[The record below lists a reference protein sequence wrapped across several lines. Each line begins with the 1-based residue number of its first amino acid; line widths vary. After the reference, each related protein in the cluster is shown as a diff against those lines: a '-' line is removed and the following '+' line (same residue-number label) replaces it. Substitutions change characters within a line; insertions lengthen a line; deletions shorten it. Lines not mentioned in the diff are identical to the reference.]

1 MEYILAHTARGI
13 FTPEM
18 LAPMMEQSKQLGA
31 NPGAFV
37 PGGKLVGSWVA
48 RNKAYIVCIWD
59 VPNVENLSGVVE
71 MMELGGWDTDIMLS
85 ESFPAHIERVGKA
98 MAAMKK

>member
-1 MEYILAHTARGI
+1 MEYICVHTARGI

-18 LAPMMEQSKQLGA
+18 LAPMMEQSKQLAA

-59 VPNVENLSGVVE
+59 VPNVENLSGIVE

-85 ESFPAHIERVGKA
+85 ESFSAHIARVEKA
-98 MAAMKK
+98 FAAMRK

>member
-1 MEYILAHTARGI
+1 MEYILIHKGRGI

-18 LAPMMEQSKQLGA
+18 LMPMMEKSRQLAA

-37 PGGKLVGSWVA
+37 PEGKLVGSWVA
-48 RNKAYIVCIWD
+48 RNRALIVCIWD
-59 VPNVENLSGVVE
+59 VPNVENLSGLVE
-71 MMELGGWDTDIMLS
+71 MLEMGGWDTEINLS
-85 ESFPAHIERVGKA
+85 ESFQAHIERTAKT